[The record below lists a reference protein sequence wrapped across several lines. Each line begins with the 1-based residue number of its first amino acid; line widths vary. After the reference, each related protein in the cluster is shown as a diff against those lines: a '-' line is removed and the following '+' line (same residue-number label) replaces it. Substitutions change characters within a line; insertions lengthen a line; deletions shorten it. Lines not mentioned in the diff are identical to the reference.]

1 MSDVGISKNG
11 HSSPVASEA
20 TTSSPT
26 NSSNSPNS
34 EVAKNSSSNS
44 TLPNNA
50 ENRSA
55 EYHKL
60 IEYGLHEKV
69 AARLEEIYKTEK
81 LLHSDLDQRALD
93 ALKEFPPDSALGVL
107 ATFLE
112 SNLKHVSNKSA
123 YLCGVMKTYR
133 LKHRNGGGGGNSG
146 SGSNSALPNG
156 TSNSSASTNGGNA
169 SGTSNGG
176 LVAKGPDEDKI
187 KEILNRTGYKLDVTT
202 GQRKYGGPPPNWEG
216 DEPVSGCEVFCGK
229 IPRDMYE
236 SELIPL
242 FEKCGTIWDLRLM
255 MDPMTGLNRGYA
267 FVTFTNRDAAQE
279 AVRQLDSYEIS
290 EGKALKVNVSEPK
303 TRLFL
308 GNIPKLKGK
317 DEIEEEFTKLTAG
330 LREVIIYSSP
340 DDKKKNR
347 GFCFLEYESHKA
359 ASLAKRRLET
369 GRIKVWSC
377 DIIVDWADPQEEP
390 DQDTMSQV
398 KVLYVRNLTS
408 AVTEEKIQEVFEEF
422 GKVERVKKIKDYA
435 FVHFEDRD
443 KAVDAMK
450 ALNHKDL
457 SGAELDI
464 SLAKPPSDKK
474 KKEEML
480 RKREQRMMR
489 AITNNE
495 VAFRLSSM
503 HMAMPP
509 SFLYPAA
516 YHLPVPDLGIYPRGG
531 GGAGHPGGQNR
542 GQNSSRG
549 GGTSG
554 GGGGGRNSNGHWP
567 QWPQNGGWSGDGNWS
582 QRGHVTPWMAAAG
595 AELWGH
601 PRSSGGGNN
610 YNWANNGN
618 HAGGQ
623 NQQRGGGHRGGHGN
637 KNFNASNR

>member
-1 MSDVGISKNG
+1 MSEITKNG
-11 HSSPVASEA
+11 HSSPVASNEA
-20 TTSSPT
+20 SVTPT
-26 NSSNSPNS
+26 PNSPNS
-34 EVAKNSSSNS
+34 EVAKNC
-44 TLPNNA
+44 
-50 ENRSA
+50 ENRSP

-60 IEYGLHEKV
+60 IDYGLHEKV
-69 AARLEEIYKTEK
+69 AARLEEIYKTGK

-93 ALKEFPPDSALGVL
+93 ALKEFPPDGALGVL
-107 ATFLE
+107 SQFLE
-112 SNLKHVSNKSA
+112 SNLAHVSNKSA

-133 LKHRNGGGGGNSG
+133 VKSRSSSNSIPNGVNS
-146 SGSNSALPNG
+146 SGSNS
-156 TSNSSASTNGGNA
+156 SNGGNQ
-169 SGTSNGG
+169 SNGG
-176 LVAKGPDEDKI
+176 LVAKGPDEAKI
-187 KEILNRTGYKLDVTT
+187 QEILKRTGYKLDVTT

-216 DEPVSGCEVFCGK
+216 EEPVSGCEVFCGK

-267 FVTFTNRDAAQE
+267 FVTFTTRDAAQE

-290 EGKALKVNVSEPK
+290 EGKELKVNVSEPK

-308 GNIPKLKGK
+308 GNIPKSKGK
-317 DEIEEEFTKLTAG
+317 DDIEEELVKLTAG

-390 DQDTMSQV
+390 DEETMNQV

-408 AVTEEKIQEVFEEF
+408 AVTEDKIQEVFEEF
-422 GKVERVKKIKDYA
+422 GKIERVKKIKDYA

-443 KAVDAMK
+443 KACDAMK

-457 SGAELDI
+457 AGAELDI

-495 VAFRLSSM
+495 VAFRLSNM
-503 HMAMPP
+503 HMAVPP

-516 YHLPVPDLGIYPRGG
+516 YPLPVPDLGIYPRGG
-531 GGAGHPGGQNR
+531 GHAHPGNQNR
-542 GQNSSRG
+542 GQNSNRG
-549 GGTSG
+549 NSG
-554 GGGGGRNSNGHWP
+554 SGGGRNSNGHWP
-567 QWPQNGGWSGDGNWS
+567 QWHQNGGWSGDGNWS
-582 QRGHVTPWMAAAG
+582 QRGHVPWMAAAG

-601 PRSSGGGNN
+601 PNRNSGGNN
-610 YNWANNGN
+610 YNWANGN
-618 HAGGQ
+618 GGQ
-623 NQQRGGGHRGGHGN
+623 NRGRG
-637 KNFNASNR
+637 KNFNSASNR

>member
-1 MSDVGISKNG
+1 MS
-11 HSSPVASEA
+11 
-20 TTSSPT
+20 
-26 NSSNSPNS
+26 
-34 EVAKNSSSNS
+34 
-44 TLPNNA
+44 
-50 ENRSA
+50 
-55 EYHKL
+55 
-60 IEYGLHEKV
+60 
-69 AARLEEIYKTEK
+69 
-81 LLHSDLDQRALD
+81 
-93 ALKEFPPDSALGVL
+93 
-107 ATFLE
+107 
-112 SNLKHVSNKSA
+112 
-123 YLCGVMKTYR
+123 
-133 LKHRNGGGGGNSG
+133 
-146 SGSNSALPNG
+146 NG
-156 TSNSSASTNGGNA
+156 TSNNAANANGGSASGPNTN
-169 SGTSNGG
+169 G
-176 LVAKGPDEDKI
+176 LVAKGPDEEKI

-267 FVTFTNRDAAQE
+267 FVTFTTRDAAQE

-317 DEIEEEFTKLTAG
+317 DEIEEECTKIAPG

-347 GFCFLEYESHKA
+347 GFCFLEYDSHKS

-390 DQDTMSQV
+390 DQETMNQV

-422 GKVERVKKIKDYA
+422 GKVERVKKIKDCA

-516 YHLPVPDLGIYPRGG
+516 YHLPVPDLGIYPRGA

-549 GGTSG
+549 NGGNGPSG
-554 GGGGGRNSNGHWP
+554 NSGRNSNGHWP

-582 QRGHVTPWMAAAG
+582 QRGPHVTPWMAAAG

-601 PRSSGGGNN
+601 PRNSGGNN

-618 HAGGQ
+618 HAGGGH
-623 NQQRGGGHRGGHGN
+623 NQGRGGHRGGHG